1 MIRNPTSEHITKKKK
16 KPTVIQKDN
25 APSVN
30 SRTIDNS
37 QDMLKI

>member
-1 MIRNPTSEHITKKKK
+1 MIRNPTYEHTSKKKK
-16 KPTVIQKDN
+16 TNVIKKDN
-25 APSVN
+25 APYVN